1 VTAFKFAKKVEST
14 KTVMD
19 ADTLDLIVRSRPTIL
34 EILENRGYDV
44 GGYKGVSP
52 DEIFK
57 LAATS
62 PTLLKIIAEAKAD
75 GGAPM
80 KRAIVLYWVDGAY
93 RHKVEAELRNYKEE
107 GPDDFNPEN
116 DELVVLHA
124 EVSHDS
130 YHTEALHQWTRTKT
144 RVGFFCLRNVIS
156 NPARHIFVPPHR
168 KLSADES
175 TALLAG
181 LHLDSRSKLAHIK
194 YHVDMQA
201 RVHGL
206 VPGDIVEI
214 TRPSETCG
222 TYVRYRVCVP

>member
-1 VTAFKFAKKVEST
+1 MTAFKFAKRVESNT
-14 KTVMD
+14 EMD
-19 ADTLDLIVRSRPTIL
+19 ADMLDLIVRSRPTIL

-52 DEIFK
+52 EEIFRM
-57 LAATS
+57 AATS
-62 PTLLKIIAEAKAD
+62 PALLKIIAEAKPD
-75 GGAPM
+75 GPAPM
-80 KRAIVLYWVDGAY
+80 KRMIVLYWVDGAY
-93 RHKVEAELRNYKEE
+93 RHKVEAELRTYKEE
-107 GPDDFNPEN
+107 GPDEFNPEN
-116 DELVVLHA
+116 DELMVIHA
-124 EVSHDS
+124 EPPHVS
-130 YHTEALHQWTRTKT
+130 YHTEALHQWTRSKT

-156 NPARHIFVPPHR
+156 NPARHIFVPTHR
-168 KLSADES
+168 KLSAEEA

-222 TYVRYRVCVP
+222 EYVRYRVCVP

>member
-1 VTAFKFAKKVEST
+1 
-14 KTVMD
+14 MD
-19 ADTLDLIVRSRPTIL
+19 ADILDLIVRSRPTIL

-52 DEIFK
+52 DEIFRT
-57 LAATS
+57 AATN
-62 PTLLKIIAEAKAD
+62 PQLLKILAAAKPD
-75 GGAPM
+75 GGAAM
-80 KRAIVLYWVDGAY
+80 ARAIVLYWVDGPY
-93 RHKVEAELRNYKEE
+93 RHKVEAELRQYKEE
-107 GPDDFNPEN
+107 GPDDFDPEK
-116 DELVVLHA
+116 DELIVIHA
-124 EVSHDS
+124 EAPHES
-130 YHTEALHQWTRTKT
+130 YHTEALRQWTRTKT

-156 NPARHIFVPPHR
+156 NPAKHVFVPPHR
-168 KLSADES
+168 KLSADEV

-214 TRPSETCG
+214 TRSSETSG
-222 TYVRYRVCVP
+222 EYVRYRVCVP